1 MPERRTESPVEVGT
15 REAIAAR
22 GLDTLG
28 VRPAIGPET
37 ERFWKAAARG
47 ELVVEMC
54 MRCGLHIF
62 PPRGVCRRC
71 HSREMDWVALEPP
84 GVIYSATV
92 NHNAWAPGVEA
103 VYAIGLVEFPR
114 FSGVRFVGYVDGFD
128 GEPPIG
134 ALVDFGFHPTSGGL
148 HRLHFT
154 RWSGR

>member
-1 MPERRTESPVEVGT
+1 MKVALTIAGSDSGGGAGIQADLRTF
-15 REAIAAR
+15 AAH
-22 GLDTLG
+22 G
-28 VRPAIGPET
+28 VHGASAVT
-37 ERFWKAAARG
+37 AVTAQNTVA
-47 ELVVEMC
+47 VV
-54 MRCGLHIF
+54 
-62 PPRGVCRRC
+62 
-71 HSREMDWVALEPP
+71 DWVALEPP

-128 GEPPIG
+128 GDPPIG

-154 RWSGR
+154 RWSVR